1 VLFDRGQGNKELL
14 TPAASLIHPLV

>member
-1 VLFDRGQGNKELL
+1 VLFDRRQRDKELL